1 MTWNMLELGP
11 EKVYVEQSGQGQ
23 VLVCAHGLGGG
34 AWFFGGLGKKLEA
47 GFRTVSMDLP
57 GTGRSWIPNSP
68 FSLRRCADALIQ
80 ILLLEKAISPGKTI
94 CVLGHSMG
102 SIIALQV
109 FAERP
114 DLIDSLI
121 FVGGLPRVTAT
132 VYERLSGRAERI
144 RNQGMNGIGTQAA
157 PPLFSKSFLAESPEA
172 VAMFAR
178 LLEANEPQSYIEGI
192 HALISA
198 DATELV
204 ADVTCPSLFLS
215 GTEDQY
221 ATPENIRKFSALVK
235 GNTRMRLI
243 EDCGHMPFLERPDS
257 FAKEISKFL
266 DGAPIRDIPT

>member
-1 MTWNMLELGP
+1 MTWNMLELGT
-11 EKVYVEQSGQGQ
+11 EKVYVEQYGQGPT
-23 VLVCAHGLGGG
+23 LVCVHGLGGG
-34 AWFFGGLGKKLEA
+34 AWFFGGLGKRLEG

-57 GTGRSWIPNSP
+57 GTGRSWIPDSP
-68 FSLRRCADALIQ
+68 FSLRRCVDALIQ
-80 ILLLEKAISPGKTI
+80 ILLLEKANSPEKNT

-144 RNQGMNGIGTQAA
+144 RSQGMNGIGIQAA

-204 ADVTCPSLFLS
+204 ANVTCPSFFLS
-215 GTEDQY
+215 GTDDQY
-221 ATPENIRKFSALVK
+221 ASPENIRKFSALVK
-235 GNTRMRLI
+235 ADTRMHLI
-243 EDCGHMPFLERPDS
+243 EECGHMPFLERPDS

-266 DGAPIRDIPT
+266 DGGAN